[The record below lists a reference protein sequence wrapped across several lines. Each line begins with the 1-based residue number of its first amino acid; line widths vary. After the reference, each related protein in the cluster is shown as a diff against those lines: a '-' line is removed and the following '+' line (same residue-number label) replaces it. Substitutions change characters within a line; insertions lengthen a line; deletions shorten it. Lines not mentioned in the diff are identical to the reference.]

1 MIEPRTTQEMSN
13 AFDAAR
19 HERSAAFMAMIRA
32 LWTRPE
38 PAPAAQE
45 A

>member
-19 HERSAAFMAMIRA
+19 AERSAAFMSMIRA
-32 LWTRPE
+32 LWSRPE
-38 PAPAAQE
+38 PMPTAQE